1 MLDTRLREI
10 INTGDENLIPYDRY
24 GSPVPGMSW
33 LPLSGERLN
42 DQFECFL
49 LRMDAGARSTPHE
62 HTGFEEFLVV
72 DGELVDCDGSSYR
85 AGDFVRFSPGSRHSS
100 HAPRGCTLLVM
111 LRGRNR
117 ALGDDEIRADS
128 NDQAQ

>member
-100 HAPRGCTLLVM
+100 HAPRIRLKSKRQQKAPPVAR
-111 LRGRNR
+111 RGFS
-117 ALGDDEIRADS
+117 LTH
-128 NDQAQ
+128 QY